1 MKAFYLK
8 DQKQFMNQLLKS
20 ELFDHFLLAE
30 ATIHGAITYHADG
43 HINRD
48 FFDAQELA
56 ALTADGSEYV
66 PFSHFRP
73 VCYELIRGR
82 HTPLYMKF
90 VFLLSP
96 ANAKKTLL
104 STDTGVSADDV
115 SGIFLNLTFR
125 DGQLTLTTG
134 VSYRTFTMDH
144 SFDHAWDTLAARFL
158 ARHGINF
165 DVSQ

>member
-8 DQKQFMNQLLKS
+8 DQKKFMNQLLKS

-30 ATIHGAITYHADG
+30 ATIHGALSYHVDG

-48 FFDAQELA
+48 FFDPEELA
-56 ALTADGSEYV
+56 SLTADGSEYL

-73 VCYELIRGR
+73 ICYELIRGK

-96 ANAKKTLL
+96 TNAKKTILCA
-104 STDTGVSADDV
+104 DTGFSPEDV

-125 DGQLTLTTG
+125 DGQMSLTTG
-134 VSYRTFTMDH
+134 VSYRTFTPDH
-144 SFDHAWDTLAARFL
+144 SLDNAWDALAARFL
-158 ARHGINF
+158 TNHSIDF
-165 DVSQ
+165 DTQ

>member
-8 DQKQFMNQLLKS
+8 DQKQFMNRLLKT

-30 ATIHGAITYHADG
+30 ATIHGAISYSVDG
-43 HINRD
+43 HINRE
-48 FFDAQELA
+48 FFDTEELA
-56 ALTADGSEYV
+56 DLTADGSEYL

-73 VCYELIRGR
+73 ICYELIRGK

-96 ANAKKTLL
+96 ANAIKTIT
-104 STDTGVSADDV
+104 SVDTGFTAEDV

-125 DGQLTLTTG
+125 DGQMVLTTG
-134 VSYRTFTMDH
+134 VSYRTFTPDR
-144 SFDHAWDTLAARFL
+144 SLDNAWDTLAARFL
-158 ARHGINF
+158 SSHGIDF
-165 DVSQ
+165 DVR

>member
-1 MKAFYLK
+1 MKSFYLK

-20 ELFDHFLLAE
+20 GLFDHFLLAE
-30 ATIHGAITYHADG
+30 ATIRGAITYQADG

-48 FFDAQELA
+48 FFDEEELA
-56 ALTADGSEYV
+56 AITSDGSEYL

-73 VCYELIRGR
+73 VCYGLIRGK
-82 HTPLYMKF
+82 HTPSYMKF

-96 ANAKKTLL
+96 ANAQKTLL
-104 STDTGVSADDV
+104 ATDTGISAEDV

-125 DGQLTLTTG
+125 DGRLTLTTG

-158 ARHGINF
+158 DRHGIDF
-165 DVSQ
+165 DISR